1 MMARARFRQTCMT
14 HPTFL
19 WHDYETSGADPR
31 RDRPCQFAALRTDTN
46 LELVGDPIELFC
58 APAPDVLPHP
68 QAALITHI
76 TPQQLQR
83 DGMPEAVF
91 AAHVHEAMATP
102 GTCTVGYNSLRF
114 DDEFTRN
121 LLYRNFYEPYAREW
135 ENGNSRWD
143 LIDLVRMTYA
153 LRPQGVEWPRREDGT
168 PSFRL
173 EDLARAN
180 RLQQERDHDALSDVH
195 ALIGLARL
203 LRARQPRLFEF
214 YFALRRKQRAFE
226 LLDVARRTP
235 VLHVSSRFPASRG
248 CLALVA
254 PLAVHATQPNAI
266 IVYDLDADPAPLLEL
281 DADAIADRVF
291 SARTDLP
298 DDVERIPL
306 KLVHANRSPALA
318 PLSALAGVDLARIGL
333 DPPRCLA
340 HLERLRDQP
349 GLAAKL
355 QQVFARSYDEAAPDP
370 ELALYG
376 GFIGD
381 ADKRLLRDVR
391 ATPPAQLAARNFAFR
406 DPRLAELLW
415 RYRARNWP
423 EHLTPDEAARWQAF
437 CRERLER
444 KTELTTLTFDDYFAL
459 IDTLRAD
466 PAQAAQIALFDAL
479 QAYGDERRRALAA

>member
-1 MMARARFRQTCMT
+1 MT
-14 HPTFL
+14 RPTFL
-19 WHDYETSGADPR
+19 WHDYETTGADPR
-31 RDRPCQFAALRTDTN
+31 RDRPCQFAALRTTDEF
-46 LELVGDPIELFC
+46 ELVGEPIELFC

-68 QAALITHI
+68 QAALITGI

-83 DGMPEAVF
+83 DGLPEAAF
-91 AAHVHEAMATP
+91 AAHVHEAMAMP

-153 LRPQGVEWPRREDGT
+153 LRPQGVEWPRRDDGT

-180 RLQQERDHDALSDVH
+180 HLQQERAHDALSDVH

-248 CLALVA
+248 CLALVV
-254 PLAVHATQPNAI
+254 PLAVHATQSNAV
-266 IVYDLDADPAPLLEL
+266 IVYDLDADPTPLLEL
-281 DADAIADRVF
+281 DADAIAERVF
-291 SARTDLP
+291 NARSDLP
-298 DDVERIPL
+298 EDVERIPL

-318 PLSALAGVDLARIGL
+318 PLSVLNGVDLARIGL

-349 GLAAKL
+349 GLATKL
-355 QQVFARSYDEAAPDP
+355 QQVFTNRYDDTTPDP
-370 ELALYG
+370 ELALYA

-391 ATPPAQLAARNFAFR
+391 ATPPQQLASRTFAFR
-406 DPRLAELLW
+406 DPRLTELLW

-423 EHLTPDEAARWQAF
+423 EQLSHDEATRWRAF

-459 IDTLRAD
+459 IDALRAD
-466 PAQAAQIALFDAL
+466 PAQAGQVALLDAL
-479 QAYGDERRRALAA
+479 QTYGHERRGALAA

>member
-1 MMARARFRQTCMT
+1 MAK
-14 HPTFL
+14 HTFL
-19 WHDYETSGADPR
+19 WHDYETTGADPR
-31 RDRPCQFAALRTDTN
+31 RDRPCQFAAQRTTAE
-46 LELVGDPIELFC
+46 LEPLGEPIEMFC
-58 APAPDVLPHP
+58 ASAPDVLPHP
-68 QAALITHI
+68 QAALITGI
-76 TPQQLQR
+76 TPQQLAR
-83 DGMPEAVF
+83 DGVSEAAF
-91 AAHVHEAMATP
+91 AARVHEEMAMA

-180 RLQQERDHDALSDVH
+180 HLKQERAHDALSDVH

-203 LRARQPRLFEF
+203 LRARQPRLFAF
-214 YFALRRKQRAFE
+214 YFDLRRKQRAFE
-226 LLDVARRTP
+226 LLDVAHRTP
-235 VLHVSSRFPASRG
+235 VLHVSSRVPASRG
-248 CLALVA
+248 CLALVV
-254 PLAVHATQPNAI
+254 PLAVHATQPNAV

-281 DADAIADRVF
+281 DAEEIADRVF
-291 SARTDLP
+291 SARADLP
-298 DDVERIPL
+298 EDVERIPL

-333 DPPRCLA
+333 DTQRCMA

-355 QQVFARSYDEAAPDP
+355 QQVFARSYGDATPDA
-370 ELALYG
+370 ELALYC
-376 GFIGD
+376 GFLND
-381 ADKRLLRDVR
+381 ADKRLLREVR
-391 ATPPAQLAARNFAFR
+391 ATPPEQLSARAFTFR
-406 DPRLAELLW
+406 DARLTELFW

-423 EHLTPDEAARWQAF
+423 QHLSLDEAARWQAF
-437 CRERLER
+437 CRQRLEH

-459 IDTLRAD
+459 IATLRQD
-466 PAQAAQIALFDAL
+466 PAHAAQAPLFDAL
-479 QAYGDERRRALAA
+479 QAYGLERRRALT